1 MEADGDPRC
10 EMAVLFTKMSVYTG
24 WCYTF
29 DVLSSTLEDNCCKLR
44 HPYRRMRMYQKFF
57 SMGILGPQV
66 VHDDWHFD
74 FQEPA
79 FRSVPAVPDNE
90 RDVDGWRGP
99 YIDYML
105 ATLFNPELPVPCAP
119 GRQSHLRRR
128 PGDGGGPTLE
138 HDA

>member
-1 MEADGDPRC
+1 
-10 EMAVLFTKMSVYTG
+10 
-24 WCYTF
+24 
-29 DVLSSTLEDNCCKLR
+29 
-44 HPYRRMRMYQKFF
+44 MYQKFF

-79 FRSVPAVPDNE
+79 FRSVPAVPDNG

-119 GRQSHLRRR
+119 GRQSHLRR
-128 PGDGGGPTLE
+128 PGMEDGLNVVPSGVLRVLLGRS
-138 HDA
+138 DSR